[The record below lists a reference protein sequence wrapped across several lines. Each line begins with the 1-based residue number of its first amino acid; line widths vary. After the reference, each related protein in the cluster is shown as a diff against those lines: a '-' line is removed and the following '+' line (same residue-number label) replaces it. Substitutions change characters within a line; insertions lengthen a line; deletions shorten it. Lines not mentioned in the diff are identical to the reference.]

1 MDFNWNGAETKNI
14 INGKWSSSIF
24 TLLSLQGVLTYFF
37 YKKLKLKNAVLY
49 GNEYRNKQLLNR
61 VNLSF
66 PF

>member
-1 MDFNWNGAETKNI
+1 MV
-14 INGKWSSSIF
+14 IF
-24 TLLSLQGVLTYFF
+24 YIYPFKFARSANVFFFFF